1 MAQTLATISFSP
13 RNQAQ
18 RYRKRPPFSSQEC
31 KSYPEDGARPKLHSL
46 QLCSYPSVLNSIY
59 LQAYTLTKTW
69 FCNVGTGKKDADHKN
84 NLKHL
89 HILKEYSRIRFGN
102 NPREAKTNDTV
113 GLLLASLFFFFFP
126 RHWDRACPCMHEQ
139 DTGHISRL
147 GQEGSLGLV
156 VLASFK
162 NHRGKVSHRDQRGD
176 ILLPGQLYAHRWQ
189 DHHGKN
195 FLSHGA

>member
-113 GLLLASLFFFFFP
+113 GLLLASLFFFFP
-126 RHWDRACPCMHEQ
+126 
-139 DTGHISRL
+139 TSL
-147 GQEGSLGLV
+147 GQGLSLHARAGHRTHQQVRTGGFVGPCSFGL
-156 VLASFK
+156 
-162 NHRGKVSHRDQRGD
+162 
-176 ILLPGQLYAHRWQ
+176 I
-189 DHHGKN
+189 
-195 FLSHGA
+195 